1 MLSELANIGLAHPAV
16 RFGRVRAACREHD
29 PTIVAQQLGT
39 IALYLAHG
47 RPHLRLRS
55 HRKGPR
61 PRP

>member
-47 RPHLRLRS
+47 RPRS